1 MTARAPRIVRVEP
14 FGRGSVKARIHLD
27 EGETLEVM
35 LEALERSRIGA
46 GDLLSPKS
54 RRALLEADADVR
66 VRESALS
73 LISFRSR
80 TRTEL
85 ERKLRAKGFEAA
97 RVDACL
103 DRLAESGLIDDA
115 AVSAAFV
122 RDRLRHRP
130 RGRSRLRSELR
141 AKGVTSDVADSVVD
155 DVFEDEGVTDIE
167 LATEVAEGWVSR
179 QSASLVA
186 ALSLD
191 TWTDER
197 QRAQRRLR
205 GYLGRRGFGGEALRA
220 GVARAEALS
229 RAARETPQP

>member
-1 MTARAPRIVRVEP
+1 MTTRASHIVRIEP
-14 FGRGSVKARIHLD
+14 FGRGGVKARVHLD
-27 EGETLEVM
+27 EGEALEVM
-35 LEALERSRIGA
+35 LEALERSRLGV
-46 GDLLSPKS
+46 GDTLSPDR
-54 RRALLEADADVR
+54 RRALLAADADVR

-73 LISFRSR
+73 LISFRAR

-97 RVDACL
+97 RIDACL

-141 AKGVTSDVADSVVD
+141 AKGVTSHVADDVVD
-155 DVFEDEGVTDIE
+155 EVFEKEGVTDVQ
-167 LATEVAEGWVSR
+167 LAAEVAEAWVSR
-179 QSASLVA
+179 QSPALVA
-186 ALSLD
+186 ALSVD
-191 TWTDER
+191 AWTDER

-205 GYLGRRGFGGEALRA
+205 GYLGRRGFSGEALRA

-229 RAARETPQP
+229 RAARERPRP

>member
-1 MTARAPRIVRVEP
+1 MTGRAPRIVRVEP

-27 EGETLEVM
+27 EGEAFEVM
-35 LEALERSRIGA
+35 LEAVERCRIGA
-46 GDLLSPKS
+46 GDALSPDR

-73 LISFRSR
+73 LISFRAR

-85 ERKLRAKGFEAA
+85 GRKLRAKGFETA
-97 RVDACL
+97 RVDSCL
-103 DRLAESGLIDDA
+103 DRLAESGLIDDV

-141 AKGVTSDVADSVVD
+141 AKGVTSDVADSAVD
-155 DVFEDEGVTDIE
+155 DIFEDEGVTDVE

-179 QSASLVA
+179 QSAALVA
-186 ALSLD
+186 ALALD

-229 RAARETPQP
+229 RAAREKPQL